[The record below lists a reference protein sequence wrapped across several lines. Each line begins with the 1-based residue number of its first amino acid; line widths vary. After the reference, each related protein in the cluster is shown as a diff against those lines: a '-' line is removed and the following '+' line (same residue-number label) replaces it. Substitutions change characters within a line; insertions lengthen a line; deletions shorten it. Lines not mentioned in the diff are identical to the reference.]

1 MLKLNVSFFYK
12 RQKNV
17 ANPILPLRGKPWES
31 KQTECKVNTIIH
43 KLCMWSESD
52 QPWERLSARGGGCM
66 DGRAHLKSFEYTKE
80 LQQIC

>member
-1 MLKLNVSFFYK
+1 MLKLNVRFYT

-31 KQTECKVNTIIH
+31 KQAECKVNTIIH
-43 KLCMWSESD
+43 KLSMWSAPD
-52 QPWERLSARGGGCM
+52 QPWERLPARGM